1 MKGGTLILA
10 QIKER
15 HKPYKKATTKDDIK
29 QDENIN
35 WINKQIELE
44 NKGELGKDERPIWEW
59 VKNE

>member
-1 MKGGTLILA
+1 MKL
-10 QIKER
+10 
-15 HKPYKKATTKDDIK
+15 K

-35 WINKQIELE
+35 WIIKQIELE